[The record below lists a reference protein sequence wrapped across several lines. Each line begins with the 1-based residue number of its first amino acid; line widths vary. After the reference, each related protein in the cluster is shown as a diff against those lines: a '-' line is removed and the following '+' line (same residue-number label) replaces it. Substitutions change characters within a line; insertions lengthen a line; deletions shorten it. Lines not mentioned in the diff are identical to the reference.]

1 VTIFPASFIKN
12 DMANMGVSSGDS
24 GTRTYRYYSN
34 EFGAPLFEFGSGLS
48 LTPFTMQAGPAP
60 PAPEVVSVNQNGSM
74 EVVVSNTG
82 SREGDAVVLFFWS
95 GPPSKITT
103 PIGMPIP
110 TRKLVGFN
118 RVSLEAGASATITF
132 TATAESLALVDDN
145 GDTQLFAGNHVVQA
159 SLGSGPSHEVGFT
172 VKSQTMIRE
181 LIW

>member
-60 PAPEVVSVNQNGSM
+60 PAPE
-74 EVVVSNTG
+74 
-82 SREGDAVVLFFWS
+82 VVLFFWS